1 LHRQRAH
8 VSLLADPPGS
18 QVSGALQTLWECYR
32 NSSYRGKKCSSCGML
47 SEGAG
52 VESED
57 EVEAGV
63 GVDDG
68 VVDGVDIGVGANV
81 GAGEILLLLD

>member
-18 QVSGALQTLWECYR
+18 QVRHFKLYGIAIKTPVGGE
-32 NSSYRGKKCSSCGML
+32 KCSSCGTL

-57 EVEAGV
+57 EEKAGI

-68 VVDGVDIGVGANV
+68 VEDGIEIGVGVNL
-81 GAGEILLLLD
+81 GGGEIFLLLD